1 MISQLFY
8 SGLFIVLFIFLIII
22 SEYAYRRYKLN
33 PEITRKASHIASG
46 ILSLSFTTIF
56 DSHFF
61 VLIPGII
68 FLVVLY
74 IARKR
79 KLFPSIDQV
88 DRETSGSYLLPLS
101 IYLVFLIGEI
111 GGSPVFFILPVL
123 IISLSDPIAAYSG
136 SSIQRNNRTIA
147 LHGFSTS
154 KTVVGSVAFLVSTFI
169 ISLVTLYFYNVHH
182 TEMIKIS
189 IVVSV
194 IATAVEMLSI
204 KGSDNLTVPII
215 VALTLLV
222 LM

>member
-8 SGLFIVLFIFLIII
+8 SSMFVVLFICMIII

-46 ILSLSFTTIF
+46 ILSLSFITLF
-56 DSHFF
+56 DSHVF
-61 VLIPGII
+61 VLIPGLI

-88 DRETSGSYLLPLS
+88 NRETSGSYLLPLS

-111 GGSPVFFILPVL
+111 GGNSLFFVLPVL

-147 LHGFSTS
+147 LPGFTTS
-154 KTVVGSVAFLVSTFI
+154 KTVIGSVTFLVSTFI
-169 ISLVTLYFYNVHH
+169 ISMVTLYYYNVNP

-189 IVVSV
+189 ITVSA
-194 IATAVEMLSI
+194 IATAVEMLST
-204 KGSDNLTVPII
+204 KGSDNLTVPIT
-215 VALTLLV
+215 VALTLSV
-222 LM
+222 IM